1 MNSLETMSSEVS
13 ANKMQT
19 VQVSVALPSTPTG
32 TAVFTYTPSAA
43 VTLNGSGKVAY
54 IMQTPGVAIVG
65 GQFMADEDNC
75 IKSAVVSGFGS
86 TFTIKASYTSPAP
99 SDHIN
104 FKLLVA
110 STVTGQEGILYESQD
125 PQIIINPEV

>member
-1 MNSLETMSSEVS
+1 MNNLETIASETS
-13 ANKMQT
+13 TSKMQT
-19 VQVSVALPSTPTG
+19 VQVSVVLPTTPTG
-32 TAVFTYTPSAA
+32 TAVFTYSPSAA
-43 VTLNGSGKVAY
+43 VTIQGSGKVAY
-54 IMQTPGVAIVG
+54 VMQTPGVAIVG

-86 TFTIKASYTSPAP
+86 TFTIKVSYTSPAP

-125 PQIIINPEV
+125 PQIICEPR